1 MNDAVK
7 TAMGRMVATVKAY
20 YPDVEHAARAAATI
34 CAVRCIANNTQP
46 TSLIYVGPPSSGKS
60 MVLEW
65 LTPQADI
72 SDGPSDDE
80 DDGAEPDDDPLT
92 PYFHRSDKFTAASF
106 VSQHGDTK
114 KKHLGDVDLLPKIKD
129 KTLITP
135 ELAPVFAGRRED
147 FIERMSMLVKVLDGQ
162 GLVTDAGTH
171 GSRGYAK
178 PHNFQWLGATTPVSP
193 EVLAAMS
200 KLGPRILYYEI
211 IDRAD
216 DNDNLLTLIDD
227 GADNERAKRACR
239 AAMMQYVLTLY
250 REHPCASLHTSR
262 IVVAPVLQL
271 QLVEWARALCGLR
284 VGVKVSKEAP
294 DGIEDYEDS
303 TPRLERIDK
312 PERPYRALGN
322 LNRIVRAS
330 AIAHGRTT
338 ATTYDLAMIRHIV
351 LSSGIGARGRAFAAV
366 LAAGGAAS
374 TADMMEHMGGVTRP
388 TAMRYM
394 RELAV
399 TGLVTIVDSGQGKKA
414 GVQIA
419 DYLKDLVHAPQ
430 YREEKPHAAA
440 PESASNLLQPGR
452 DADSGG
458 RPEGADDEDAG
469 LDPVDD

>member
-1 MNDAVK
+1 VNDAVK
-7 TAMGRMVATVKAY
+7 QAMGRMLATVKKY
-20 YPDVEHAARAAATI
+20 YPDVEHAARAAATV

-72 SDGPSDDE
+72 PDGAPDDD
-80 DDGAEPDDDPLT
+80 DDGEPDDDPLT

-211 IDRAD
+211 VDRAD
-216 DNDNLLTLIDD
+216 DNATLLGLIDD

-239 AAMMQYVLTLY
+239 AAMVQYVLTLY

-262 IVVAPVLQL
+262 IVVAPHLQL

-303 TPRLERIDK
+303 TPRLELVDK
-312 PERPYRALGN
+312 PERPFRALGN

-374 TADMMEHMGGVTRP
+374 TADMMEHMGATRN
-388 TAMRYM
+388 TALRYM

-399 TGLVTIVDSGQGKKA
+399 TGLVTIVEKGQGKKT
-414 GVQIA
+414 GIQIA
-419 DYLKDLVHAPQ
+419 DHLKDLVTAPQ
-430 YREEKPHAAA
+430 YREGSITNDAT
-440 PESASNLLQPGR
+440 PESATEILREGR
-452 DADSGG
+452 EPDTGR
-458 RPEGADDEDAG
+458 RPEDSLSDDVG
-469 LDPVDD
+469 PDPTDD